1 MAGSVVCGCVLV
13 RTLYNER
20 MAVMRSVKERVSC
33 FFVSEANVCREC
45 RRMNVSGTI
54 VACVSK

>member
-33 FFVSEANVCREC
+33 FLLVRPMYAG
-45 RRMNVSGTI
+45 SG
-54 VACVSK
+54 CV